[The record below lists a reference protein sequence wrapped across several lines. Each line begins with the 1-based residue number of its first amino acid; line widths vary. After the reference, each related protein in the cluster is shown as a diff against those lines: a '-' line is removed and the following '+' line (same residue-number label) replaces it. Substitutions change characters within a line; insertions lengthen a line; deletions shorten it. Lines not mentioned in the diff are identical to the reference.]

1 METDL
6 REALLLRLK
15 ASKHGELLS
24 EKIKRLEL
32 AKKKKERDWRKE
44 RKHWQPQES
53 GEMQGRH
60 RTWRKDAMS
69 L

>member
-32 AKKKKERDWRKE
+32 AKKKKGKRLEKGKKALAAPGIW
-44 RKHWQPQES
+44 
-53 GEMQGRH
+53 
-60 RTWRKDAMS
+60 
-69 L
+69 

>member
-32 AKKKKERDWRKE
+32 AKKKKKRKRLE
-44 RKHWQPQES
+44 KGKKALAAPGIW
-53 GEMQGRH
+53 
-60 RTWRKDAMS
+60 
-69 L
+69 